1 MEEKCGGLRMK
12 RALISVYDKTG
23 IVDLARK
30 LVAMGW
36 EVISTGGTKK
46 TLIDAG
52 INATDVST
60 ITGFPECFDGRVK
73 TLHPRLHGGL
83 LALRD
88 NEDHLRTMEEL
99 KICPIDLVVCNLY
112 PFKQT
117 ILKAGIA
124 HEEIIENIDIGGPS
138 MLRAAAKNYR
148 FVSVLVDPGD
158 YELVGQELAENG
170 EVKAETREYLA
181 AKVFQ
186 HTSSYDALIAE
197 YFNKKAGL
205 RFPDTLTLTFEKKQG
220 LRYGENPHQ
229 NAGFYTEILDTQ
241 GTLAEAE
248 QLHGKELSYNN
259 IGDGNGAIEILKEFE
274 APTIVAVK
282 HANPCG
288 VGSGETIEAAFRK
301 AYAADPK
308 SIFGGIIAA
317 NREIDEQ
324 TAHLISEIFLEI
336 VIAPSYTES
345 ALEILKA
352 KKNLRLLVLFDLA
365 KKEYSAYDLKKV
377 LGGVLLQD
385 RNQNQLYEKLEVVT
399 ETKPSDQELED
410 LLFAWKVVK
419 HTKSNAIVLAKDQ
432 GTVAVGPG
440 QVSRIWALEN
450 AIKQGDVAVRGSVM
464 ASDAFFPFPDCVEAA
479 AEAGIT
485 AIIQPGGSIRDQESI
500 DAANKHGIAM
510 VFTGLRH
517 FKH

>member
-1 MEEKCGGLRMK
+1 MK

-23 IVDLARK
+23 IVDLASK

-36 EVISTGGTKK
+36 EIISTGGTKK
-46 TLIDAG
+46 NLVDAG
-52 INATDVST
+52 INTTDVAT

-99 KICPIDLVVCNLY
+99 KISPIDLVICNLY

-117 ILKAGIA
+117 ILKAGIT

-148 FVSVLVDPGD
+148 FVTVLVDPDD
-158 YELVGQELAENG
+158 YELVSQELAAKG
-170 EVKAETREYLA
+170 EVKAETKEYLA

-186 HTSSYDALIAE
+186 HTSSYDALIAD
-197 YFNKKAGL
+197 YFNQKANI
-205 RFPDTLTLTFEKKQG
+205 RFPDKVTLTFEKKQE

-241 GTLAEAE
+241 GTLATAK

-259 IGDGNGAIEILKEFE
+259 INDGNGALEILKEFDK
-274 APTIVAVK
+274 PTVVAVK

-288 VGSGETIEAAFRK
+288 VGSGETIELAYRK
-301 AYAADPK
+301 AYAADPQ
-308 SIFGGIIAA
+308 SIFGGIVAA
-317 NREIDEQ
+317 NREIDEP
-324 TAHLISEIFLEI
+324 TARLISEIFLEI
-336 VIAPSYTES
+336 VIAPAYSLS

-352 KKNLRLLVLFDLA
+352 KKNLRLLVLSDLA
-365 KKEYSAYDLKKV
+365 KKEYLAYDLKKV
-377 LGGVLLQD
+377 LGGILLQD
-385 RNQNQLYEKLEVVT
+385 RNQNQLYEKLDVIT

-419 HTKSNAIVLAKDQ
+419 HTKSNGIVLAKDS

-450 AIKQGDVAVRGSVM
+450 AIKQGGAAVRGSVL
-464 ASDAFFPFPDCVEAA
+464 ASDAFFPFTDCVEAA
-479 AEAGIT
+479 AQAGIT